1 MVRMSMHLAE
11 KILQKMMR
19 LAIGL
24 SRKGAEP
31 LYRRRAGQIKG
42 VGVQP

>member
-11 KILQKMMR
+11 KILQKMMP

-24 SRKGAEP
+24 SRKGAAPPIE
-31 LYRRRAGQIKG
+31 RRAGQIKG
-42 VGVQP
+42 AGVQP